1 MPSSLILPGTPPLD
15 GVTYNGQEALDFF
28 LEPAFEKPAITQ
40 WHTVD
45 QNIKAKQQIA
55 FLNRYAKTGIN
66 DSGCGDPVNQANLTA
81 SEKQWDPADI
91 LVELTQCQTDLQN
104 LAFRLANGT
113 GINRTDLNQ
122 NDAWFD
128 MQQDFVTDNSVE
140 NALRRAYFGD
150 TTTEASDLANGATD
164 VPFYTNYN
172 GFFKQITDGV
182 AGNSII
188 NISIAENGLGT
199 VAAQKA
205 LGASTAFDTFEAL
218 VNNSD
223 TRLAGMSGN
232 VIVCSRNMYNNYAS
246 YLRRQGVDLSF
257 QRIEDGFTS
266 LDYNGIPVF
275 EFNLWDRYAE
285 DFIVGGAYGAKA
297 PINFA
302 FMTNPEN
309 MRFGIDAVGSLTQ
322 VDFIYDNIKREM
334 ITRVMSTEDVKIL
347 RDYLIIAAY

>member
-1 MPSSLILPGTPPLD
+1 MGLVLPGTPPLD
-15 GVTYNGQEALDFF
+15 GITYNGQEALDFF

-45 QNIKAKQQIA
+45 QQIKAKQQIA
-55 FLNRYAKTGIN
+55 FLNRYGKTGIN
-66 DSGCGDPVNQANLTA
+66 DTGCGDAVNQADLTA

-91 LVELTQCQTDLQN
+91 LVELIQCNNDLQN
-104 LAFRLANGT
+104 LAFRTANAT
-113 GINRTDLNQ
+113 GYNRTDLNQ
-122 NDAWFD
+122 NALWFN
-128 MQQDFVTDNSVE
+128 MQQNFVTDNSVE

-150 TTTEASDLANGATD
+150 TTTVAGELANGATD

-182 AGNSII
+182 AGGSIT
-188 NISIAENGLGT
+188 NIPIAENALGT

-205 LGASTAFDTFEAL
+205 LAADTAFNTFESL
-218 VNNSD
+218 VNESD
-223 TRLAGMSGN
+223 TRLDSMNGN

-266 LDYNGIPVF
+266 LDYNGIPVYKF
-275 EFNLWDRYAE
+275 DLWDRYAS
-285 DFIVGGAYGAKA
+285 DFIIGGAYGAKA

-302 FMTNPEN
+302 FYTNPEN

-322 VDFIYDNIKREM
+322 VEFIYNNLKREM

-347 RDYLIIAAY
+347 RDYLLIAAY